1 MAILKFLFF
10 LILLAVFVVLL
21 MGATVVARIVHAVR
35 KAFRGESNQQ
45 TGRSGYGYG
54 NRHETYGDEEKVI
67 DKRTPQEANR
77 KIFADNEGEYVD
89 FEETPSETID
99 K

>member
-1 MAILKFLFF
+1 MGILKFFF
-10 LILLAVFVVLL
+10 IIILIVILMVLL

-35 KAFRGESNQQ
+35 KAFQSGNEQQ
-45 TGRSGYGYG
+45 SSSHGGYSSR

-77 KIFADNEGEYVD
+77 KIYADNEGEYVD
-89 FEETPSETID
+89 FEESKEP
-99 K
+99 